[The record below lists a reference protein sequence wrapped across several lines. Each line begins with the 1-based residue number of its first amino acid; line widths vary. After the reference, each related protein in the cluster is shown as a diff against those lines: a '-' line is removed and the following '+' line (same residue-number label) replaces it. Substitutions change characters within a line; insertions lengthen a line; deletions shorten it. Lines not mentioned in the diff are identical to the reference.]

1 MISYAEL
8 FALAVYA
15 AMAGYIMYLQH
26 KRKQADEHIHRITM
40 LLHGVALGEL
50 KLEVH
55 KDGFSISRKRE
66 DTGEVQAHQR
76 GTP

>member
-26 KRKQADEHIHRITM
+26 KRKESDEHVHRITM